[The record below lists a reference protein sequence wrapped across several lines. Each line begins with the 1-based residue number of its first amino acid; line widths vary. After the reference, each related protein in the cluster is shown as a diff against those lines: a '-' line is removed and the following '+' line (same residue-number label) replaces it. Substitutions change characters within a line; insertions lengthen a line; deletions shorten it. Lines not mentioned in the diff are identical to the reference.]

1 MHDNPEIKVLF
12 HATKGMKK
20 ESTEEIRKFVE
31 LQKAKENMEWCDTL
45 GIVYMNLPY
54 DCRGYVTTNADGD
67 YTVVLN
73 ARMSYDMNVQTYVH
87 ELKHIHYDDFR
98 DGNVGD
104 IEKGTM

>member
-1 MHDNPEIKVLF
+1 
-12 HATKGMKK
+12 
-20 ESTEEIRKFVE
+20 
-31 LQKAKENMEWCDTL
+31 
-45 GIVYMNLPY
+45 MNLPY

-87 ELKHIHYDDFR
+87 ELKHIYYDDFK

>member
-1 MHDNPEIKVLF
+1 
-12 HATKGMKK
+12 
-20 ESTEEIRKFVE
+20 
-31 LQKAKENMEWCDTL
+31 
-45 GIVYMNLPY
+45 MNLPY

-73 ARMSYDMNVQTYVH
+73 ARMSYDMNVQSYVH